1 MMLTS
6 SLFFKLRSLSLI
18 FLCSLFAFSAS
29 AQKADRDFEQIKS
42 LLFTQQTAWN
52 EGNIDQFMEAYWKS
66 DDLQFGGASGITRG
80 WQATLDGYKKR
91 YPNKAA
97 MGQLTFEVK
106 DLSKHSKKV
115 ISLTGSWYLKR
126 SIGDIGGHFL
136 LIWRKING
144 QWKIVVDH
152 TSTQAS

>member
-1 MMLTS
+1 MPFPRHLS
-6 SLFFKLRSLSLI
+6 ALRILFLMFLMI
-18 FLCSLFAFSAS
+18 FSFWNAS
-29 AQKADRDFEQIKS
+29 AQKVNKDFEQIKS

-66 DDLQFGGASGITRG
+66 DELQFGGASGITRG

-91 YPNKAA
+91 YPDQAT
-97 MGQLTFEVK
+97 MGQLTFEIK
-106 DLSKHSKKV
+106 DLTKHSKKV
-115 ISLTGSWYLKR
+115 VSLTGSWQLKR
-126 SIGDIGGHFL
+126 TIGDIGGHYL

-152 TSTQAS
+152 TSAE

>member
-1 MMLTS
+1 M
-6 SLFFKLRSLSLI
+6 I
-18 FLCSLFAFSAS
+18 FLRHLPCSFRILLLMILMSFSSWNAD
-29 AQKADRDFEQIKS
+29 AQKVNKDFEQIKA

-52 EGNIDQFMEAYWKS
+52 KGNIDQFMEAYWKS
-66 DDLQFGGASGITRG
+66 DELQFGGASGITRG

-91 YPNKAA
+91 YPDQAT

-106 DLSKHSKKV
+106 DLTKHSKKV
-115 ISLTGSWYLKR
+115 ASLTGSWHLKR

-152 TSTQAS
+152 TSAE